1 MDAALI
7 GAGAVTADGLGVAA
21 IWQGLLSGRSG
32 IGPMPATLAEYARCA
47 AAAVVEVALEDGERP
62 QAQRLSR
69 VNWSKP
75 GQPSKRARILGQQE
89 FFSKPGQPSKRARI
103 LGQPSATGTVAK
115 DRDSRKIRTAI
126 KVLAR
131 RRNRDGHHAGHPSVP
146 IPIFCPKY

>member
-1 MDAALI
+1 MNQATLRTSGATMDAALI

-47 AAAVVEVALEDGERP
+47 AAAVVEVA
-62 QAQRLSR
+62 
-69 VNWSKP
+69 SKP
-75 GQPSKRARILGQQE
+75 GQPSKKARILGQQE

-146 IPIFCPKY
+146 ISIFCPEY